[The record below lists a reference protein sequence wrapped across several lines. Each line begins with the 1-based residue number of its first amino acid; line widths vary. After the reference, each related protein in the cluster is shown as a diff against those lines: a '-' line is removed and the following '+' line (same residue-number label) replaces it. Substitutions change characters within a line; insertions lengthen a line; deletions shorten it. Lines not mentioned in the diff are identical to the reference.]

1 MPQQIINIGSSVNDG
16 TGDTLRDA
24 GEKINRNFSE
34 IYVLFEKLNLTTET
48 ISGLRGPQGPAGP
61 QGAPG
66 SVGMQGELG
75 PAGPQ
80 GATGPAGPQGP
91 TGLTGEQGTGV
102 ILKGSVATVADLDN
116 IVDPVQGDLY
126 VVLADGDGYV
136 WSGTAW
142 NNIGPIQ
149 GPQGAT
155 GPTGPKG
162 DTGDTGPTGATGA
175 NSTVPGPAGPKGDTG
190 DTGPTGATG
199 ANSTVPGPAGPKGD
213 TGDTGPTGPKG
224 DTGDTGP
231 AGADGIGAGTV
242 TSVGGTGT
250 VNGLSLTGTVTSTGN
265 LTLGGT
271 LSNVS
276 LTSAV
281 TGTLPVANG
290 GTGVT
295 TSTGSGNAVLSTSPV
310 LTTPNLGTPS
320 AGTLTSCTGLP
331 IVAGTTG
338 TLSVARGGTGT
349 TTPSL
354 VAGTNVT
361 ISGTWPNQTINAT
374 AGSSS
379 ISWSISASGSSD
391 YVFSGP
397 GIVTGNTNDPV
408 LYLYKGFT
416 YTFVNTTGGSHPF
429 AIRVSNG
436 GANYTP
442 GVSGSQTGTQ
452 TFVVPMNAP
461 STLYY
466 QCTLHSSMGNVINI
480 V

>member
-1 MPQQIINIGSSVNDG
+1 MS
-16 TGDTLRDA
+16 
-24 GEKINRNFSE
+24 
-34 IYVLFEKLNLTTET
+34 
-48 ISGLRGPQGPAGP
+48 
-61 QGAPG
+61 
-66 SVGMQGELG
+66 
-75 PAGPQ
+75 
-80 GATGPAGPQGP
+80 
-91 TGLTGEQGTGV
+91 
-102 ILKGSVATVADLDN
+102 DLDN
-116 IVDPVQGDLY
+116 IVGPVQGDLY
-126 VVLADGDGYV
+126 VVTANGNGYV
-136 WSGTAW
+136 WSGTVW
-142 NNIGPIQ
+142 NNAGPIQ

-162 DTGDTGPTGATGA
+162 DTGDTGPTGPQGDIGLTGATGP
-175 NSTVPGPAGPKGDTG
+175 TGPKGDTGDTGPKGDTG
-190 DTGPTGATG
+190 DTGPTG
-199 ANSTVPGPAGPKGD
+199 PKGD
-213 TGDTGPTGPKG
+213 TGDTGPTGPTGPKG

-242 TSVGGTGT
+242 TSVAATVPNFLNISGSPITSSGTLAI
-250 VNGLSLTGTVTSTGN
+250 GLSGT
-265 LTLGGT
+265 
-271 LSNVS
+271 
-276 LTSAV
+276 A
-281 TGTLPVANG
+281 LPVANG
-290 GTGVT
+290 GTGT
-295 TSTGSGNAVLSTSPV
+295 TNPA
-310 LTTPNLGTPS
+310 
-320 AGTLTSCTGLP
+320 
-331 IVAGTTG
+331 
-338 TLSVARGGTGT
+338 
-349 TTPSL
+349 L
-354 VAGTNVT
+354 VAGSNVT

-466 QCTLHSSMGNVINI
+466 QCTIHASMGNVINI